1 MIVPFRFTWTPAA
14 ADATTTINPVS
25 QSDNAVLA
33 ALLAIGASALTNA
46 QLAATQLPTD
56 AQKFWVTEFSVT
68 AKYGCEVQLGY
79 LDSAADA
86 FIPLYTT
93 FGTFGGSGGHSQR
106 FAGVGLYVPRKPRI
120 KLVAG
125 DDADGVAVFVVA
137 GHLEVVGVH

>member
-68 AKYGCEVQLGY
+68 AKYGCEVHHVRHLRRVRR
-79 LDSAADA
+79 
-86 FIPLYTT
+86 PLPAVRR
-93 FGTFGGSGGHSQR
+93 GRAVRPPEAPDQ
-106 FAGVGLYVPRKPRI
+106 AGRRG
-120 KLVAG
+120 
-125 DDADGVAVFVVA
+125 
-137 GHLEVVGVH
+137 